1 MMTAKQISKPPSATG
16 NNHADWA
23 NRPCLWAVA
32 VLQESNP
39 VEKAQL
45 TLTAHTCLSPYGAF
59 TFDAC
64 PIPARP
70 ARPEKPILLRPKDMP
85 RRRKAQTREGRIA
98 LLHAL
103 SHIELNAIDLAW
115 DIILRFQKDVMGS
128 RRDEF
133 FLDWLS
139 VAFDEARHF
148 LLLAQRLDFYN
159 VAYGD
164 LPAHDGLWESAA
176 LTADDLLAR
185 LAVVPLVLEAR
196 GLDVT
201 PAMAAQLKTAGDDES
216 AAALKTIH
224 DEEIRHV
231 ALGQKWFEL
240 ICSMRGLN
248 ARETWQTLVKQ
259 RFLGTLKKPFNT
271 ASRTMAGLLPDWYEP
286 LADKKET

>member
-1 MMTAKQISKPPSATG
+1 MTLSAQAHL
-16 NNHADWA
+16 NQ
-23 NRPCLWAVA
+23 PCDFIF
-32 VLQESNP
+32 ED
-39 VEKAQL
+39 
-45 TLTAHTCLSPYGAF
+45 Y
-59 TFDAC
+59 
-64 PIPARP
+64 PAPLRP
-70 ARPEKPILLRPKDMP
+70 ARPEKPPLLRPKDMP

-103 SHIELNAIDLAW
+103 AHIELNAIDLAW
-115 DIILRFQKDVMGS
+115 DIILRFHKNVAHDLRS
-128 RRDEF
+128 EF
-133 FLDWLS
+133 VQDWLS
-139 VAFDEARHF
+139 VAVDEARHF

-201 PAMAAQLKTAGDDES
+201 PAMSAQLKTAGDDES
-216 AAALKTIH
+216 AAALQTIH

-231 ALGQKWFEL
+231 AIGHKWFERVCHL
-240 ICSMRGLN
+240 RQLN

-259 RFLGTLKKPFNT
+259 RFLGTLKMPFNT

-286 LADKKET
+286 LAYRNEI